1 MQIIRT
7 GIIIKNMQII
17 KLNPQEINQKQ
28 LNLVIDYLKQG
39 KVVLFPTDTVYGFLA
54 DATNK
59 KAVKKIFKIK
69 KRPLEKPLPLFVK
82 DIKMAK
88 VFAKI
93 CPQQEKFLKIIWS
106 SGSHFQKNE
115 SSKGKVTVILEGRKT
130 KEKIYSTRKDTIA
143 LRIPCYQPLNLLLN
157 QLDFPLA
164 QTSANISGKP
174 ASGRIKEII
183 KEFKEQENQPDLI
196 VNAGNLP
203 HNKPSTIIDLTTI
216 PPKILRS

>member
-39 KVVLFPTDTVYGFLA
+39 KVVLCPTDTVYGFLA

-93 CPQQEKFLKIIWS
+93 GPQQEKFLKIIWP

-130 KEKIYSTRKDTIA
+130 KEKIYGTRKDTIA

-196 VNAGNLP
+196 INAGNLP

>member
-1 MQIIRT
+1 
-7 GIIIKNMQII
+7 MQII

-93 CPQQEKFLKIIWS
+93 GPQQEKFLKIIWH
-106 SGSHFQKNE
+106 SGSHFQKM
-115 SSKGKVTVILEGRKT
+115 
-130 KEKIYSTRKDTIA
+130 
-143 LRIPCYQPLNLLLN
+143 N
-157 QLDFPLA
+157 QA
-164 QTSANISGKP
+164 RVK
-174 ASGRIKEII
+174 
-183 KEFKEQENQPDLI
+183 
-196 VNAGNLP
+196 
-203 HNKPSTIIDLTTI
+203 
-216 PPKILRS
+216 

>member
-1 MQIIRT
+1 
-7 GIIIKNMQII
+7 MQII